1 MTPFQTVVEL
11 PEFLRRAKAIMT
23 DDERVSLVNYIAA
36 NPESGVSL
44 GGGMRK
50 VRIPREGSGKSGG
63 YRTIYVF
70 GGRHLPIFLVTVFA
84 KNEKDNL
91 TKAEGSR
98 GRVEQRTSRY
108 VWRPTMSAY
117 KSIMQGLNE
126 ALDHAKGKDIG
137 ARVHKVEVPTVNV
150 AAIRASTGLS
160 QGAFAR
166 SIGVAK
172 GTLLNWEHGRRQPT
186 GPAQVLLAMIA
197 KKPSLVS
204 ELLR

>member
-117 KSIMQGLNE
+117 KSIMQWLNE